1 MHLKNAWINV
11 LMLMKETHFLKLNC
25 GELWSIKTS
34 LDVYRILEFTFRN
47 ISLDKVSGFRLIGV
61 PGKVILR
68 QKTLA
73 QRWKNHWG
81 C

>member
-1 MHLKNAWINV
+1 
-11 LMLMKETHFLKLNC
+11 MLMKETHFLKLNC

-47 ISLDKVSGFRLIGV
+47 ISLDKCQASGSFGV

-73 QRWKNHWG
+73 QRWKNHWDAEDFAG
-81 C
+81 